1 MVGTVR
7 MKDLNGDNKID
18 MDDRTFIGNPNPDFT
33 FGITNEF
40 SWRDCDASLLLTGSV
55 GNDIIDG
62 TLEWT
67 ENIDGVFNVLKGV
80 ANRWRSSENPGDG
93 QVPRTR
99 TGTTEL
105 FRYNNSRWVSNGSYL
120 RVKNLTIGYTVPIK
134 KNPYVKGLRVYA
146 SGQNLLTWTGYK
158 GMNPEVSSRGASG
171 LYQGVDITAY
181 PVARTFSLGVNVK
194 F

>member
-1 MVGTVR
+1 MTEAEYEAGPKHASSMVGTVR

-18 MDDRTFIGNPNPDFT
+18 MDDRTYIGNPNPDFT

-40 SWRDCDASLLLTGSV
+40 SWRNFDASLLLTGSV

-67 ENIDGVFNVLKGV
+67 ENIDGVFNVHKGV
-80 ANRWRSSENPGDG
+80 ANRWRSVDNPGDG

-105 FRYNNSRWVSNGSYL
+105 FRYTNSRWVSNGSYL
-120 RVKNLTIGYTVPIK
+120 RVKNLTVGDRKSV
-134 KNPYVKGLRVYA
+134 V
-146 SGQNLLTWTGYK
+146 
-158 GMNPEVSSRGASG
+158 
-171 LYQGVDITAY
+171 
-181 PVARTFSLGVNVK
+181 
-194 F
+194 